1 MTGIFCTSN
10 ETLLRKH
17 LENVTELY
25 TLRHL
30 LGSAWPS
37 LTSFPH
43 TEEGG
48 HVSMPQPPL
57 QRRSQALRVY
67 RHFPQ
72 GDTTIET
79 QWHSHPIIF

>member
-17 LENVTELY
+17 LENVKKLY

-48 HVSMPQPPL
+48 HVSMLPPPL
-57 QRRSQALRVY
+57 QRRSQFAISPKVTQQLRLSGI
-67 RHFPQ
+67 H
-72 GDTTIET
+72 T
-79 QWHSHPIIF
+79 QLSSK